1 MLKLEFGKCCME
13 CSDAYIG
20 AVSRTMP
27 VRSGRYIESTR
38 RDVVVGCVHR
48 KVCGRFLAEP
58 LQALPAEV
66 LFKD

>member
-20 AVSRTMP
+20 AVSRTIP
-27 VRSGRYIESTR
+27 VRIARNINTTR

-48 KVCGRFLAEP
+48 KVCGKFLEEP
-58 LQALPAEV
+58 LQALPAEM

>member
-20 AVSRTMP
+20 AVGRTVP
-27 VRSGRYIESTR
+27 VRSGKYADTR

-48 KVCGRFLAEP
+48 KVCGMYLAEP
-58 LQALPAEV
+58 LQALPADK
-66 LFKD
+66 LFKE